1 MTAGNKELRLGALRE
16 ALASGTLRPAQRMVA
31 AMHPAEVA
39 SMLESLPP
47 RQRELVWEFV
57 DKEIEGDVLVELNE
71 NVRNELIEEMETAE
85 LVAAAEGMELDD
97 LADLVRDLP
106 ETVTLQV
113 LRSMDQR
120 DRERLRNVLA
130 WPDDSAGGLMNT
142 DTVSVRPDVT
152 LEVVLRYL
160 RMRGDLP
167 PRTDSL
173 FVVDRDDRYLGTI
186 GLTRIITG
194 DPDDAVGDSLDTD
207 APRIEPDTAAHE
219 VAQLFQ
225 DRDLVSAAVVGR
237 EGKLLGRIT
246 VDDVVD
252 VIREEAEHSVL
263 SMAGL
268 QDDEDLF
275 AAIVPSAQ
283 RRMLWLGINLVT
295 AFLAASVVKSF
306 EGTIEK
312 VAALAAL
319 MPIVASM
326 GGIAGTQTV
335 TLLIRGLAL
344 GQVQWANA
352 RWLLF
357 KEIAVAGFNGII
369 WAVVVG
375 MVTVFW
381 FGTWKIAGVIAATLV
396 FSVRTELLEK
406 FAIPLLGLGAL
417 LLVLVLI
424 PGIGYSVNGS
434 RRWIRLVLFN
444 VQVSE
449 IVRVLVLIFV
459 ASYAVRR
466 ETELRTSVVG
476 LLKPLAVLGLFFGL
490 LLLEPDFGAA
500 VVLVATSFGVLFLAG
515 ARLRDVIGLAVL
527 GAALLGS
534 LGVIAGLWADKFD
547 QMAAFQNFVIMPMT
561 FLSGVFYSIHSLPA
575 FWQGVSHLNPFFYM
589 IDGFRYGFFGL
600 SDVSPWVSLSVLL
613 VALAARLIPA
623 AASPEPADS
632 PSDR

>member
-275 AAIVPSAQ
+275 SAIVPSAQ

-375 MVTVFW
+375 AVTVFW
-381 FGTWKIAGVIAATLV
+381 FGTWKIAGVIAAAMLINLLAAAIVGVVVPLTL
-396 FSVRTELLEK
+396 RR
-406 FAIPLLGLGAL
+406 FAIDPALSAGVILTTFTDCIGFATLLGLGA
-417 LLVLVLI
+417 
-424 PGIGYSVNGS
+424 
-434 RRWIRLVLFN
+434 W
-444 VQVSE
+444 
-449 IVRVLVLIFV
+449 
-459 ASYAVRR
+459 
-466 ETELRTSVVG
+466 
-476 LLKPLAVLGLFFGL
+476 
-490 LLLEPDFGAA
+490 
-500 VVLVATSFGVLFLAG
+500 FL
-515 ARLRDVIGLAVL
+515 
-527 GAALLGS
+527 
-534 LGVIAGLWADKFD
+534 
-547 QMAAFQNFVIMPMT
+547 T
-561 FLSGVFYSIHSLPA
+561 
-575 FWQGVSHLNPFFYM
+575 
-589 IDGFRYGFFGL
+589 
-600 SDVSPWVSLSVLL
+600 
-613 VALAARLIPA
+613 
-623 AASPEPADS
+623 
-632 PSDR
+632 

>member
-1 MTAGNKELRLGALRE
+1 MTTGNKELRLGALRE

-160 RMRGDLP
+160 RMRGELP

-207 APRIEPDTAAHE
+207 APRIEPETAAHE

-295 AFLAASVVKSF
+295 AFLAASVVKTF

-335 TLLIRGLAL
+335 TLIIRGLAL

-357 KEIAVAGFNGII
+357 KEIAVAGFNGLI

-375 MVTVFW
+375 AVTMFW
-381 FGTWKIAGVIAATLV
+381 FGTWKIAGVIAAAMLINLLAAAIVGVVVPLTL
-396 FSVRTELLEK
+396 RR
-406 FAIPLLGLGAL
+406 FAIDPALSAGVILTTFTDCIGFATLLGLGA
-417 LLVLVLI
+417 
-424 PGIGYSVNGS
+424 
-434 RRWIRLVLFN
+434 W
-444 VQVSE
+444 
-449 IVRVLVLIFV
+449 
-459 ASYAVRR
+459 
-466 ETELRTSVVG
+466 
-476 LLKPLAVLGLFFGL
+476 
-490 LLLEPDFGAA
+490 
-500 VVLVATSFGVLFLAG
+500 FL
-515 ARLRDVIGLAVL
+515 
-527 GAALLGS
+527 
-534 LGVIAGLWADKFD
+534 
-547 QMAAFQNFVIMPMT
+547 T
-561 FLSGVFYSIHSLPA
+561 
-575 FWQGVSHLNPFFYM
+575 
-589 IDGFRYGFFGL
+589 
-600 SDVSPWVSLSVLL
+600 
-613 VALAARLIPA
+613 
-623 AASPEPADS
+623 
-632 PSDR
+632 